1 MNDYKSAIQTKTVK
15 TAQKVLNTTGP
26 GGVMLSVI
34 PDGEYMLR
42 LIIGARAIDCT
53 QCHVGKESLKEL
65 SDFLLELSETL
76 K

>member
-1 MNDYKSAIQTKTVK
+1 MNDYKSIINTKTVK

-26 GGVMLSVI
+26 GGIMLSVI
-34 PDGEYMLR
+34 PDDEYMAR

-53 QCHVGKESLKEL
+53 QCSVNKESLKEL